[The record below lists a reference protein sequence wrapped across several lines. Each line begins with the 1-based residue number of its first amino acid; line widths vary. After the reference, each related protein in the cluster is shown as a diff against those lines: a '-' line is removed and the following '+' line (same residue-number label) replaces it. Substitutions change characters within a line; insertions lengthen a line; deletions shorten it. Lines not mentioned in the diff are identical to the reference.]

1 MKSTTRDLEREIK
14 AAQMLRDQLSDM
26 VGDDA
31 ELIRDSIEGETGL
44 FEIIAAMA
52 EADGEDAALIDATAA
67 YIKKLQERKARIEA
81 RVDMRRALMANALEI
96 AELTKFETAAGT
108 VTRKAVPPKAVIVE
122 EADIP
127 ARFFVPQEP
136 KLDKAAVLK
145 ALKDRKTAL
154 SEIKAPVGSAEWSAE
169 VERVN
174 AEHPDVAGAVLSNAG
189 YTIQIRR

>member
-1 MKSTTRDLEREIK
+1 MKSTTRDLDREIK

-26 VGDDA
+26 AGDDA
-31 ELIRDSIEGETGL
+31 ELIRDSIEGETSL
-44 FEIIAAMA
+44 FEMIAAMA

-67 YIKKLQERKARIEA
+67 YIKKLQERKVHIEA

-108 VTRKAVPPKAVIVE
+108 VTRKALPPKAVIVE

-127 ARFFVPQEP
+127 ARFFVQQDP

-154 SEIKAPVGSAEWSAE
+154 SEIKAPVGSAEYVAE
-169 VERVN
+169 VDRIN
-174 AEHPDVAGAVLSNAG
+174 AEHPDISGAVLSNAG